1 MNGAS
6 TQWFGK
12 AIGGILGFVTAGP
25 IGSLVGV
32 MLGHQFDQGVRTR
45 LRRSGSSPQAI
56 SQLFF
61 EVAFEI
67 MGHIA
72 KIDGRVSE
80 DEVRVA
86 RRIMHGMRL
95 TPELMREAIERFTR
109 GKQADYP
116 LDERLGSLRAHIG
129 GRSDLARAFVQIQLQ
144 AAVGV
149 GQIGAE
155 KRQLLWRVA
164 SALGVGRAEVAQIE
178 ALARAYEQRG
188 TRESTE
194 SVNLEDAYR
203 VLGVAANASNGEIKT
218 AYRRLMNQHHP
229 DKLVARGLPE
239 SMAGVAEQKTLE
251 IRAAYET
258 VKARRRFR

>member
-1 MNGAS
+1 M
-6 TQWFGK
+6 QWFGK
-12 AIGGILGFVTAGP
+12 AIGGILGFATAGP
-25 IGSLVGV
+25 LGSLVGV
-32 MLGHQFDQGVRTR
+32 LLGHQFDQGVHTR
-45 LRRSGSSPQAI
+45 LGGGASSPQQI
-56 SQLFF
+56 SRLFF

-95 TPELMREAIERFTR
+95 SPEQVREAIGHFTR
-109 GKQADYP
+109 GKNLGYP
-116 LDERLGSLRAHIG
+116 LDERLAVLAEHLG
-129 GRSDLARAFVQIQLQ
+129 GRADLARAFVQIQLQ

-164 SALGVGRAEVAQIE
+164 SGLGIGRAEVAQIE

-188 TRESTE
+188 ARGATE
-194 SVNLEDAYR
+194 SASLEDAYR
-203 VLGVAANASNGEIKT
+203 VLGVAATASDGEVKT

-239 SMAGVAEQKTLE
+239 SMASVAEQKTLE

-258 VKARRRFR
+258 VKARRGFK